1 MEERWEKAGELYAVA
16 WVKTLKQDK
25 NMPKYIFIILALA
38 LSGCLDY
45 SASSNSS
52 SSSNSSNSSGGSG
65 SSSSS
70 SSSSVS
76 AYLAVSPPLTEVI
89 RLEITDPFDKAT
101 LYYVRTTDY
110 APYRP

>member
-16 WVKTLKQDK
+16 WVKTLKQDE

-70 SSSSVS
+70 GSSSVS
-76 AYLAVSPPLTEVI
+76 GSISTSY
-89 RLEITDPFDKAT
+89 
-101 LYYVRTTDY
+101 
-110 APYRP
+110 